1 MSNIFDWN
9 LIETNKSSGTA
20 KAKCPICTPTRKNK
34 SDKSLYINLNSGIA
48 RCFNC
53 DALSFRDNIK
63 KQNEVKYKIP
73 EQTWQNYTKLSDSL
87 VKYFEEE
94 RKIKQYTLNKFRIT
108 EEIYYQ
114 PALGKKVRNV
124 VFNYFEG
131 DTVVNKKYRT
141 RDKHFTQST
150 GGKPIFYNINSVIG
164 KEEAYIVEGEIDVL
178 SFSEVGI
185 DNVIS
190 VPNGANDN
198 DAYWVNSEP
207 YIKDIKK
214 FYIAVDDDEKGNV
227 LAEKIVQRL
236 GRYRCERVIFDGKD
250 ANEDLQAGVLE
261 KTAKRTKKYPI
272 SGTFQVNDML
282 ENMYE
287 LYDNG
292 LPPVIYP
299 KHKCFGEFRKAFS
312 TMLGHLVVGTG
323 IPSHGKSNFTEWL
336 VLNLVKD
343 YNLKASFFS
352 PEHMPMWLH
361 QSTFVQKVI
370 GKNYFKDVDGVPRV
384 TKEEIQ
390 KYAEWANERIYL
402 TSPENGEFA
411 TWNWMFEKFKEQM
424 FQYGINIF
432 VIDAFNKVDL
442 DDKGNE
448 LAQIRRILG
457 KLTTFAQTNNV
468 LIILIAHPTKMK
480 KGDNKLYEIP
490 TLYDVNGSADFRNQ
504 THDGFCIYRFFADAH
519 HDEKTLFI
527 NLKTKYSFQ
536 GEMGMQIEFE
546 YHKPSGRFYA
556 YGTEPPTFSLIDD
569 SEYEVEKKNVFAM
582 PEEAFD
588 INSEELDDIPF

>member
-1 MSNIFDWN
+1 MKTFEWSK
-9 LIETNKSSGTA
+9 IETNKTSGIA
-20 KAKCPICTPTRKNK
+20 KAKCPECTPTRKNK
-34 SDKSLYINLNSGIA
+34 SDRSLYVNFNSGVA
-48 RCFNC
+48 KCFNC
-53 DALSFRDNIK
+53 DVLSFRDDIQKN
-63 KQNEVKYKIP
+63 NEVKYTIP
-73 EQTWQNYTKLSDSL
+73 EQTWQNYTKLSEGV
-87 VKYFEEE
+87 VKYFES
-94 RKIKQYTLNKFRIT
+94 RKIQQYTLNKFNIT
-108 EEIYYQ
+108 EEVYYQ
-114 PALGKKVRNV
+114 PALKKPARNI

-131 DTVVNKKYRT
+131 SVVVNKKYRT
-141 RDKHFTQST
+141 RDKKFTQST

-164 KEEAYIVEGEIDVL
+164 KEEVYIVEGEIDVL
-178 SFSEVGI
+178 SFSEIGI
-185 DNVIS
+185 NNVIS

-207 YIKDIKK
+207 YLKEIKK

-227 LAEKIVQRL
+227 LADKIAHRL
-236 GRYRCERVIFDGKD
+236 GRYRCERVLFEGKD
-250 ANEDLQAGVLE
+250 ANDDLVAGVLE
-261 KTAKRTKKYPI
+261 KTYKLTRKYPI

-282 ENMYE
+282 ENMFE

-292 LPPVIYP
+292 LPPVLYP
-299 KHKCFGEFRKAFS
+299 KHKCFGEFKSVFS

-361 QSTFVQKVI
+361 QSTFVQKAI

-390 KYAEWANERIYL
+390 KYADWANEKIYL
-402 TSPENGEFA
+402 TSPDNGEFA
-411 TWNWMFEKFKEQM
+411 TWDWLFEKFKEQM
-424 FQYGINIF
+424 IQYGINIF
-432 VIDAFNKVDL
+432 VVDAFNKVDF
-442 DDKGNE
+442 DDKGSE
-448 LAQIRRILG
+448 LNQIRRVLG
-457 KLTTFAQTNNV
+457 KLTTFAQSNNV

-504 THDGFCIYRFFADAH
+504 THDGFCIYRYFADSTNE
-519 HDEKTLFI
+519 DKTLFI

-536 GEMGMQIEFE
+536 GEMGKNVEFE

-556 YGTEPPTFSLIDD
+556 FGTEIPTFSMIDD
-569 SEYEVEKKNVFAM
+569 SEYEVAKKEVYVLPAD
-582 PEEAFD
+582 AFEMNTD
-588 INSEELDDIPF
+588 ELDDIPF